1 MECGRGDRQVARCS
15 PPLCA
20 FCVPALFVGK
30 RRGLLILSAA
40 EESRVLC
47 GTHLRLSS
55 CRGDRQVARC
65 SPPLSRFL
73 RPGALCRE
81 EAGPLLAGLF
91 SLFYFRFSFLPERNL
106 LSESKPNR
114 LASSASSYL
123 RSAAHQPIDWHEW
136 GDAAFA
142 RARAEDKP
150 ILLDIGAVWCHWCHV
165 IDRESYENPEIA
177 AIINRDFVAVKV
189 DRDERPDV
197 DARYQSAIAA
207 ISGQGGWPLT
217 GFLTPGGKPF
227 FGGTYFPPD
236 NAMGRPGFRRILGT
250 IADAY
255 RTQRDKV
262 EQSAAALADA
272 VAKAET
278 FADAKA
284 SVDPRLVDEM
294 VDSIVRMFDLRNG
307 GFGRAP
313 KFPHPAALELLLE
326 RYQATREPH
335 LRTVVENTLE
345 QMALGGVYD
354 QLAGGFHRYSVDE
367 RWLVPH
373 FEKMS
378 YDNSELLKNYL
389 HAWQVTQ
396 DALFR
401 ETAEGIIAWVSAV
414 LSDQARGGFYTSQD
428 ADASLDD
435 DGDYFTW
442 TQDEVNFALPPQEA
456 RAIEL
461 YYDVQAQGEMHHN
474 PAKNVLWVAHTNEE
488 VAKQLGRMESDV
500 RLLLA
505 SARGKL
511 LAARSGRP
519 TPFVDATLYTGW
531 NAMFVSAYL
540 EAAHVLQRNDC
551 REFALKTLDR
561 LLTEAWNDAHG
572 FAHRLGGP
580 RLDGMID
587 DQVFAVGALLDAY
600 EATLDRRYFDRA
612 ERAMNLAL
620 EKYWDEEKGGFFD
633 RARDAAPLGGLD
645 VRRKPLQDSPTPGA
659 NSIAAIVLDRL
670 YSYTGNALYRERAAQ
685 TLETFA
691 GAVPQFGLFAAS
703 FGLAAL
709 LHARHPMQIVV
720 TGAAGDP
727 AAKKLEDVA
736 SGVFRFGKAV
746 LRVTPEQIDAGALA
760 PVLQQTLPHL
770 PARSDSIGA
779 NVPQALICVNASC
792 QPPIT
797 DSQQLSAALDN
808 IDARSAN

>member
-1 MECGRGDRQVARCS
+1 
-15 PPLCA
+15 
-20 FCVPALFVGK
+20 
-30 RRGLLILSAA
+30 
-40 EESRVLC
+40 
-47 GTHLRLSS
+47 
-55 CRGDRQVARC
+55 
-65 SPPLSRFL
+65 
-73 RPGALCRE
+73 
-81 EAGPLLAGLF
+81 
-91 SLFYFRFSFLPERNL
+91 

-177 AIINRDFVAVKV
+177 TIINREFVAVKV

-197 DARYQSAIAA
+197 DARYQSAISA

-217 GFLTPGGKPF
+217 GFLTPDGKPF
-227 FGGTYFPPD
+227 FGGTYFPPED
-236 NAMGRPGFRRILGT
+236 AMGRPGFRRILVT

-255 RTQRDKV
+255 RTQREKV

-278 FADAKA
+278 FSDARGKMDA
-284 SVDPRLVDEM
+284 RLLDDM
-294 VDSIVRMFDLRNG
+294 VDAIVRSFDLRNG

-313 KFPHPAALELLLE
+313 KFPHPAALDLLLE

-335 LRTVVENTLE
+335 LRTVVETTL
-345 QMALGGVYD
+345 QKMALGGVYD

-396 DALFR
+396 DPLFR
-401 ETAEGIIAWVSAV
+401 ETAEGIIGWTNAV
-414 LSDQARGGFYTSQD
+414 LSDPTRGGFYTSQD
-428 ADASLDD
+428 ADVSLDD

-442 TQDEVNFALPPQEA
+442 TLDEVNRVLPPQEA

-474 PAKNVLWVAHTNEE
+474 PAKNVLWVARTTAE
-488 VAKQLGRMESDV
+488 VAQQLGKMESDV

-505 SARGKL
+505 SASGKL

-519 TPFVDATLYTGW
+519 TPFVDTTLYTGW

-540 EAAHVLQRNDC
+540 EASRILKRNNC

-561 LLTEAWNDAHG
+561 LLAEAWDAEKG

-580 RLDGMID
+580 RLDGTLD
-587 DQVFAVGALLDAY
+587 DQVFAVAALLDAY
-600 EATLDRRYFDRA
+600 EATLDRRYFDFA
-612 ERAMNLAL
+612 ERAMKLVL
-620 EKYWDEEKGGFFD
+620 DKYWDEEKGGFFD
-633 RARDAAPLGGLD
+633 RSRDAAPLGGLD

-659 NSIAAIVLDRL
+659 NSIAAIVLGRL
-670 YSYTGNALYRERAAQ
+670 HGYTGNALYSDRARW

-691 GAVPQFGLFAAS
+691 GVVPQFGLFAAS

-709 LHARHPMQIVV
+709 LSARHPMQIVV
-720 TGAAGDP
+720 TGTAGDA
-727 AAKKLEDVA
+727 AAKKLEDTA
-736 SGVFRFGKAV
+736 AATYRFGKAV
-746 LRVTPEQIDAGALA
+746 LRVTPEQIATGALVPA
-760 PVLQQTLPHL
+760 LQQTISHL
-770 PARSDSIGA
+770 RADVA
-779 NVPQALICVNASC
+779 QALVCVNASC
-792 QPPIT
+792 LPPIT
-797 DSQQLSAALDN
+797 DPEQLSAALEN